1 MNMQPRVDFDYDAFE
16 EEVFSASLK
25 AFANLQNDFSHEK
38 FYGFALGTSSSFV
51 WVTPHANTEE
61 GLARTARKYANYDY
75 MAGISFDDVK
85 AYLRPNISAY
95 DIPMESYDLSFNKAS
110 EMISFHS
117 EQVDEL
123 YDRYVDELGEDRED
137 DAFDIIYPLYERIE
151 ARIVNAIRRL
161 DQQHIFEKTNSRDN
175 ITLLFSSDLGDPEL
189 YTVEELNPPH
199 VCEKFIKDRQ
209 KYREVYE
216 TIHGD
221 RNTF

>member
-16 EEVFSASLK
+16 EEVFRASLK
-25 AFANLQNDFSHEK
+25 AFTNLQNDFSHET
-38 FYGFALGTSSSFV
+38 FYGFALGTSPSFL

-61 GLARTARKYANYDY
+61 GLVRTARKYANRDY

-85 AYLRPNISAY
+85 AYLRPRISDYDTIDPY
-95 DIPMESYDLSFNKAS
+95 DILLNKAS

-123 YDRYVDELGEDRED
+123 YDGYVDELGEDRED
-137 DAFDIIYPLYERIE
+137 DAFDIIYPPYERIE

-175 ITLLFSSDLGDPEL
+175 ITLLFSSDLGDPET
-189 YTVEELNPPH
+189 YTIEELNPPH
-199 VCEKFIKDRQ
+199 VCEKFIKDFQ
-209 KYREVYE
+209 KFLKVRKV
-216 TIHGD
+216 IHGV
-221 RNTF
+221 